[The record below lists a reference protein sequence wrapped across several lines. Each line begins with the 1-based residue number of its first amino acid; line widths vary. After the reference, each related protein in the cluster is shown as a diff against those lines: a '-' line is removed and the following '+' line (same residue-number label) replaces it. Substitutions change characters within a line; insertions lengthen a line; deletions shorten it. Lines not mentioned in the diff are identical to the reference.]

1 MPVPDHQR
9 HDVVTIDAPI
19 TRRPPPPPGIVRS
32 TGPGALDIDQLAAVL
47 ARLLEL

>member
-1 MPVPDHQR
+1 MPVPDHR
-9 HDVVTIDAPI
+9 YHDVVAIDAPI
-19 TRRPPPPPGIVRS
+19 TKKPASPPEIVRS